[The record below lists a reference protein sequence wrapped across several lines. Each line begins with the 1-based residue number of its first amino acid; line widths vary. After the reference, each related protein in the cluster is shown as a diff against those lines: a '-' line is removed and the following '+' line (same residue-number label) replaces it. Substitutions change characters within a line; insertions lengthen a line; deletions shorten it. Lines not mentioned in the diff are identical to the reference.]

1 MNRLIDISTR
11 LVGYALILLMVSGCI
26 AERPVACPDDASSAQ
41 LSLRL
46 AVQEIRSLRAT
57 EAGDDALNENKIE
70 SLQILFYKGGTL
82 YWSVSPAPA
91 ADGNYSIPI
100 PEAQQKGF
108 DGNSTY
114 NVYVVTNMAFTA
126 PQQESELAKIVVT
139 ESVAD
144 KPNAKFVMQGKTS
157 KQINLKTPEGK
168 QLGTVKLRRVAS
180 KLRITPTVQVTG
192 YELGGEIQVKFV
204 GAVSQGYLTAEEV
217 AAGANSIA
225 YAYRATSNKEP
236 QLFYSYYN
244 KWSSNDE
251 APYYLLTVPLKKAG
265 ATTVADYYY
274 RVALTPAEPHL
285 TANKLY
291 DLKLGIHKLGST
303 TPEEPVSITGTLSIL
318 PWTLCDDQYD
328 LPAANYLEVS
338 EREAHIYN
346 VETHTISY
354 ESSKKPVTIQIVE
367 VSFSYVNGAT
377 GEAITEAIPN
387 SSNQYPTVTV
397 VGNQIE
403 IQSKLPINNIPKKI
417 RFKVSNGITELDKEV
432 TVYQYPSL
440 FITNTQGTKSSRR
453 PDGTLAHS
461 GLNNKAIYRI
471 TVQNPPEGM
480 ILGFPP
486 RETTDFWPGS
496 WFVQNT
502 GFWGTIV
509 ERWELNDGE
518 KISKLTTK
526 RDAETARMVSP
537 SFELASQL
545 GATNPYPYLEYGWY
559 YSSGK
564 WSETSKIGAYKE
576 TALCNC
582 ATYTETRIV
591 NGVEVTLDDWRLPTE
606 AEIKLIDQLQHNSN
620 SAVKSIMTGSYYWD
634 ARNENGARKM
644 DSPEDPE
651 DGGSA
656 TRAYTRCVRDVKDPT
671 IQSHIPYRLDR

>member
-26 AERPVACPDDASSAQ
+26 KERPEACPDDGSSAQ

-46 AVQEIRSLRAT
+46 AVQDIRSLRAT
-57 EAGDDALNENKIE
+57 EPGVAALNENKIE
-70 SLQILFYKGGTL
+70 SLQILFYRSGAL
-82 YWSVSPAPA
+82 YWSISPAPST
-91 ADGNYSIPI
+91 DGNYSIPI
-100 PEAQQKGF
+100 PEDKQGGF

-114 NVYVVTNMAFTA
+114 DIYVVTNLTFTA
-126 PQQESELAKIVVT
+126 PQQESDLAKIPVS
-139 ESVAD
+139 ESVA
-144 KPNAKFVMQGKTS
+144 KLPNDKFVMQGKTS

-168 QLGTVKLRRVAS
+168 QLGAVELRRVAS
-180 KLRITPTVQVTG
+180 KLRITPTVDITGYAVTG
-192 YELGGEIQVKFV
+192 DIQVKFV
-204 GAVSQGYLTAEEV
+204 GATDRGYLTAEES
-217 AAGANSIA
+217 ADGATAID
-225 YAYRATSNKEP
+225 YAYRAIQDKQP

-244 KWSSNDE
+244 KWSSSDE
-251 APYYLLTVPLKKAG
+251 APYYLFTVPLKKEGEMTA
-265 ATTVADYYY
+265 VNYYY
-274 RVALTPAEPHL
+274 RVALTPAEPHF

-291 DLKLGIHKLGST
+291 DLTLGIHKLGST

-328 LPAANYLEVS
+328 LPAAHYLEVS

-354 ESSKKPVTIQIVE
+354 ESSKKPVKTQIVE

-377 GEAITEAIPN
+377 GEAITKAIPT
-387 SSNQYPTVTV
+387 SSDQYPTVTV

-403 IQSKLPINNIPKKI
+403 IQSNLPINNIPKKI

-440 FITNTQGTKSSRR
+440 FITNTQGTKSSLK
-453 PDGTLAHS
+453 PDGTLANN
-461 GLNNKAIYRI
+461 LNNKAIYRI

-486 RETTDFWPGS
+486 RETTDFWPGYWNGS
-496 WFVQNT
+496 
-502 GFWGTIV
+502 
-509 ERWELNDGE
+509 RWILNGGN

-545 GATNPYPYLEYGWY
+545 GATEKWSYLEYGWTEGG
-559 YSSGK
+559 SWFNPT
-564 WSETSKIGAYKE
+564 WSRTNKIGADEE
-576 TALCNC
+576 TALCDC
-582 ATYTETRIV
+582 ALYTETRIV
-591 NGVEVTLDDWRLPTE
+591 DGQEVILDDWRLPTE
-606 AEIKLIDQLQHNSN
+606 AEIRVIDQLQNDPN
-620 SAVKSIMTGSYYWD
+620 SAVKSIMTGRYYWSAKD
-634 ARNENGARKM
+634 NAAIRLQ
-644 DSPEDPE
+644 
-651 DGGSA
+651 GGSDGSTSYA
-656 TRAYTRCVRDVKDPT
+656 FTRCIRDVKEPT

>member
-26 AERPVACPDDASSAQ
+26 KERPEACPDDGSSAQ

-46 AVQEIRSLRAT
+46 AVQDIRSLRAT
-57 EAGDDALNENKIE
+57 EPGVDTLNENKIE
-70 SLQILFYKGGTL
+70 SLQILFYRSGAL
-82 YWSVSPAPA
+82 YWSVSPAPST
-91 ADGNYSIPI
+91 DGNYNIPI
-100 PEAQQKGF
+100 PEDKQGGF

-114 NVYVVTNMAFTA
+114 DIYVVTNLTFTA
-126 PQQESELAKIVVT
+126 PQQESDLAKIPVS
-139 ESVAD
+139 ESVA
-144 KPNAKFVMQGKTS
+144 KLPNDKFVMQGKTS

-168 QLGTVKLRRVAS
+168 QLGAVELRRVAS
-180 KLRITPTVQVTG
+180 KLRITPTVDITGYAVTG
-192 YELGGEIQVKFV
+192 DIQVKFV
-204 GAVSQGYLTAEEV
+204 GAKDRCYLTAEDV
-217 AAGANSIA
+217 AAGANSID
-225 YAYRATSNKEP
+225 YAYRATPNTQP
-236 QLFYSYYN
+236 QLFYSYYSN
-244 KWSSNDE
+244 WSSDPDQ
-251 APYYLLTVPLKKAG
+251 APYYLLTVPLKKEG
-265 ATTVADYYY
+265 ETTVVNNYY
-274 RVALTPAEPHL
+274 RVALTPAEPHF

-291 DLKLGIHKLGST
+291 DLTLGIHKLGST

-338 EREAHIYN
+338 EKEAHIYN

-367 VSFSYVNGAT
+367 VSFNYVNGAT

-397 VGNQIE
+397 VGNQIK

-417 RFKVSNGITELDKEV
+417 RIKVSNGIAELDKEV

-440 FITNTQGTKSSRR
+440 FITHTMGTKSSLR
-453 PDGTLAHS
+453 PDGTLAHN

-486 RETTDFWPGS
+486 RETTDFWPGD
-496 WFVQNT
+496 WFVGNT
-502 GFWGTIV
+502 GFWGSIV

-559 YSSGK
+559 YSSGR
-564 WSETSKIGAYKE
+564 WSETSKIGAYKK

-606 AEIKLIDQLQHNSN
+606 AEIELIDQLQNDPN
-620 SAVKSIMTGSYYWD
+620 SAVNSIMTGRYYWSAKD
-634 ARNENGARKM
+634 NAAIRLQ
-644 DSPEDPE
+644 
-651 DGGSA
+651 GGSKGSTSQA
-656 TRAYTRCVRDVKDPT
+656 FTRCVRDVKDPT

>member
-26 AERPVACPDDASSAQ
+26 AERPVACPDDDASSAQ

-57 EAGDDALNENKIE
+57 EAGADALNENKIE
-70 SLQILFYKGGTL
+70 SLQILFYKGEEL

-100 PEAQQKGF
+100 PEVQQKGF

-114 NVYVVTNMAFTA
+114 NVYVVTNMAFKA
-126 PQQESELAKIVVT
+126 PKQESELAKTAVS
-139 ESVAD
+139 ESVAEL
-144 KPNAKFVMQGKTS
+144 PNAKFVMQGMTS
-157 KQINLKTPEGK
+157 KKINLGTPEGK
-168 QLGTVKLRRVAS
+168 QLGTVELRRVAS

-236 QLFYSYYN
+236 QHFYSYYN

-265 ATTVADYYY
+265 ATTAADYYY
-274 RVALTPAEPHL
+274 RVALTPAEPHF

-303 TPEEPVSITGTLSIL
+303 TPEEPVEITGTLSIL

-338 EREAHIYN
+338 EKEAHIYN

-354 ESSKKPVTIQIVE
+354 ESSKKPVTTQIVE

-377 GEAITEAIPN
+377 GVATTDNIP
-387 SSNQYPTVTV
+387 SSSDQYPTVTV
-397 VGNQIE
+397 VGNQIQIE
-403 IQSKLPINNIPKKI
+403 SRIPINNVPKKI
-417 RFKVSNGITELDKEV
+417 RIKVSNGIAGLDKEV

-440 FITNTQGTKSSRR
+440 FVVNTIGVKSSIR
-453 PDGTLAHS
+453 PDGTLADD
-461 GLNNKAIYRI
+461 LNNKAIYRI
-471 TVQNPPEGM
+471 TVQNPPKGK

-486 RETTDFWPGS
+486 REMTDFWPGYWNGS
-496 WFVQNT
+496 RWVLT
-502 GFWGTIV
+502 GGT
-509 ERWELNDGE
+509 
-518 KISKLTTK
+518 KTSKLTTK
-526 RDAETARMVSP
+526 RDAETAQMVSP

-545 GATNPYPYLEYGWY
+545 GATERWPYLEYGWTEGG
-559 YSSGK
+559 SWFNPT
-564 WSETSKIGAYKE
+564 WSRTNKIGAFEE
-576 TALCNC
+576 TALCDC
-582 ATYTETRIV
+582 ALYTETRIV
-591 NGVEVTLDDWRLPTE
+591 DGQEVTLDDWRLPTE
-606 AEIKLIDQLQHNSN
+606 AEIRLIDQLQNDPN
-620 SAVKSIMTGSYYWD
+620 SAVKSIMTGRYYWSAKSD
-634 ARNENGARKM
+634 AAIELQ
-644 DSPEDPE
+644 
-651 DGGSA
+651 GGSKGSP
-656 TRAYTRCVRDVKDPT
+656 TKAYTRCVRDVKDPT

>member
-26 AERPVACPDDASSAQ
+26 AERPVACPDDDASSAQ

-57 EAGDDALNENKIE
+57 EAGDDALKENKIE
-70 SLQILFYKGGTL
+70 SLQILFYKGEEL

-100 PEAQQKGF
+100 PEDKQTGF

-114 NVYVVTNMAFTA
+114 NVYVVTNMAFKA
-126 PQQESELAKIVVT
+126 PKQESELAKTAVS
-139 ESVAD
+139 ESVAEL
-144 KPNAKFVMQGKTS
+144 PNAKFVMQGMTS
-157 KQINLKTPEGK
+157 KKINLGTPEGK
-168 QLGTVKLRRVAS
+168 QLGTVELRRVAS

-204 GAVSQGYLTAEEV
+204 GAISQGYLTAEEV
-217 AAGANSIA
+217 AAGANSID

-265 ATTVADYYY
+265 ATTAADYYY
-274 RVALTPAEPHL
+274 RVALTPAEPHF

-338 EREAHIYN
+338 EKEAHIYN

-354 ESSKKPVTIQIVE
+354 ESSKKPVTTQIVE

-377 GEAITEAIPN
+377 GVATTDNI
-387 SSNQYPTVTV
+387 SSSSDQYPTVTV
-397 VGNQIE
+397 VGNQIQIE
-403 IQSKLPINNIPKKI
+403 SRIPINNVPKKI
-417 RFKVSNGITELDKEV
+417 RIKVSNGIAGLDKEV

-440 FITNTQGTKSSRR
+440 FVVNTIGVKSSIR
-453 PDGTLAHS
+453 PDGTLADD
-461 GLNNKAIYRI
+461 LNNKAIYRI
-471 TVQNPPEGM
+471 TVQNPPKGK

-486 RETTDFWPGS
+486 REMTDFWPGD
-496 WFVQNT
+496 WFVGNT
-502 GFWGTIV
+502 GFWGTFV
-509 ERWELNDGE
+509 ERWELNNGE

-526 RDAETARMVSP
+526 RDAETAQMVSP

-545 GATNPYPYLEYGWY
+545 GATERWPYLEYGWY
-559 YSSGK
+559 YSRGK
-564 WSETSKIGAYKE
+564 WIETSKIGAYKE

-582 ATYTETRIV
+582 ATYTETRRV

-606 AEIKLIDQLQHNSN
+606 AEIRLIDQLQNDPN
-620 SAVKSIMTGSYYWD
+620 SAVKSIMTGRYYWSAKSD
-634 ARNENGARKM
+634 AAIELQ
-644 DSPEDPE
+644 
-651 DGGSA
+651 GGSEGSP
-656 TRAYTRCVRDVKDPT
+656 TKAYTRCVRDVKEPT
-671 IQSHIPYRLDR
+671 IQSHVPYRLDR

>member
-26 AERPVACPDDASSAQ
+26 AERPVACPDDDASSAQ

-57 EAGDDALNENKIE
+57 EAGNDALNENKIE
-70 SLQILFYKGGTL
+70 RLQILFYKGGTL

-114 NVYVVTNMAFTA
+114 NVYVVTNMAFKA
-126 PQQESELAKIVVT
+126 PEQESELAKIAVS
-139 ESVAD
+139 ESVA
-144 KPNAKFVMQGKTS
+144 KLPNAKFVMQGQTS
-157 KQINLKTPEGK
+157 KKINLGTPEGK
-168 QLGTVKLRRVAS
+168 QLGAVELRRVAS
-180 KLRITPTVQVTG
+180 KLRITPTVQITG

-217 AAGANSIA
+217 ATGANSID

-251 APYYLLTVPLKKAG
+251 APYYLLTVPLKKEG
-265 ATTVADYYY
+265 ATTAADYYY
-274 RVALTPAEPHL
+274 RVALTPAEPHF

-303 TPEEPVSITGTLSIL
+303 TPEEPVEITGTLSIL

-338 EREAHIYN
+338 EKEAHIYN

-354 ESSKKPVTIQIVE
+354 ESSKKPVTTQIVE

-377 GEAITEAIPN
+377 GVATTDNIP
-387 SSNQYPTVTV
+387 SSSDQYPTVTV
-397 VGNQIE
+397 VGNQIQIE
-403 IQSKLPINNIPKKI
+403 SRIPINNVPKKI
-417 RFKVSNGITELDKEV
+417 RFKVSNGIAGLDKEV

-440 FITNTQGTKSSRR
+440 FVVNTIGVKSSRR

-471 TVQNPPEGM
+471 TVQNPPAGM

-502 GFWGTIV
+502 GFWGNIV
-509 ERWELNDGE
+509 ERWELNNGE
-518 KISKLTTK
+518 KISKFTTK
-526 RDAETARMVSP
+526 RDAETAQMVSP

-545 GATNPYPYLEYGWY
+545 GATERWSYLEYGWY
-559 YSSGK
+559 YSRGK

-591 NGVEVTLDDWRLPTE
+591 NGVEVPLDDWRLPTE
-606 AEIKLIDQLQHNSN
+606 AEIRLIDQLQNDPN
-620 SAVKSIMTGSYYWD
+620 SAVKSIMTGRYYWSAKSD
-634 ARNENGARKM
+634 AAIELQ
-644 DSPEDPE
+644 
-651 DGGSA
+651 GGSEGSP
-656 TRAYTRCVRDVKDPT
+656 TKAYTRCVRDVKEPT
-671 IQSHIPYRLDR
+671 IQSHVPYRLDR

>member
-26 AERPVACPDDASSAQ
+26 AERPVACPDDDASSAQ

-70 SLQILFYKGGTL
+70 RLQILFYKGGTL

-100 PEAQQKGF
+100 PEAQQQGF

-114 NVYVVTNMAFTA
+114 NVYVVTNMAFKA

-139 ESVAD
+139 ESVAELS
-144 KPNAKFVMQGKTS
+144 NAKFVMQGKTS
-157 KQINLKTPEGK
+157 KQINLGTPEGK
-168 QLGTVKLRRVAS
+168 QLGAVELRRVAS

-217 AAGANSIA
+217 AAGANSID

-274 RVALTPAEPHL
+274 RVALTPAEPHF

-354 ESSKKPVTIQIVE
+354 ESSKKPVNVQIIE

-377 GEAITEAIPN
+377 GEAITKAIPT
-387 SSNQYPTVTV
+387 SSDQYPTVTV
-397 VGNQIE
+397 VGNQIQIE
-403 IQSKLPINNIPKKI
+403 SRIPINNVPKKI
-417 RFKVSNGITELDKEV
+417 RIKVSNGIAGLDKEV

-440 FITNTQGTKSSRR
+440 FIINTIGVKSSIR
-453 PDGTLAHS
+453 PDGTLAHD

-471 TVQNPPEGM
+471 AVQNPPEGR

-486 RETTDFWPGS
+486 RETTDFWPGK
-496 WFVQNT
+496 WFEQNLPFI
-502 GFWGTIV
+502 GV
-509 ERWELNDGE
+509 VVARWELNNGE

-526 RDAETARMVSP
+526 RDAETAQMVSP

-545 GATNPYPYLEYGWY
+545 GATERWSYLEYGWY

-576 TALCNC
+576 TALYDC
-582 ATYTETRIV
+582 AAYTETRRV
-591 NGVEVTLDDWRLPTE
+591 NGQEVILDDWRLPTE
-606 AEIKLIDQLQHNSN
+606 AEIKLIDQLQNDPN
-620 SAVKSIMTGSYYWD
+620 SAVKSIMTGRYYWSAKSD
-634 ARNENGARKM
+634 AAIELQ
-644 DSPEDPE
+644 
-651 DGGSA
+651 GGSEGSP
-656 TRAYTRCVRDVKDPT
+656 TKAYTRCIRDVKEPT
-671 IQSHIPYRLDR
+671 IQSHVPYRLDR

>member
-26 AERPVACPDDASSAQ
+26 AERPVACPDDDASSAQ

-100 PEAQQKGF
+100 PEDKQTGF

-114 NVYVVTNMAFTA
+114 NVYVVTNMAFKA
-126 PQQESELAKIVVT
+126 PEQESELAKIAVS
-139 ESVAD
+139 ESIAEL
-144 KPNAKFVMQGKTS
+144 PNAKFVMQGQTS
-157 KQINLKTPEGK
+157 KKINLGTPEGK
-168 QLGTVKLRRVAS
+168 QLGTVELRRVAS

-192 YELGGEIQVKFV
+192 YELAGEIQVKFV
-204 GAVSQGYLTAEEV
+204 GATDRGYLTAEEV
-217 AAGANSIA
+217 AAGANSID

-265 ATTVADYYY
+265 ATTAADYYY
-274 RVALTPAEPHL
+274 RVALTPAEPHF

-303 TPEEPVSITGTLSIL
+303 TPEEPVEITGTLSIL

-354 ESSKKPVTIQIVE
+354 ESSKKPVNVQIIE

-377 GEAITEAIPN
+377 GVATTDNIP
-387 SSNQYPTVTV
+387 SSSDQYPTVTV
-397 VGNQIE
+397 VGNQIQIE
-403 IQSKLPINNIPKKI
+403 SRIPINNVPKKI
-417 RFKVSNGITELDKEV
+417 RIKVSNGIAGLDKEV

-440 FITNTQGTKSSRR
+440 FVVNTIGVKSSRR
-453 PDGTLAHS
+453 PDGTLAD
-461 GLNNKAIYRI
+461 GLNNTAIYRI
-471 TVQNPPEGM
+471 TVQNPPKGK

-486 RETTDFWPGS
+486 RETTDFWPGYWNGS
-496 WFVQNT
+496 RWVLT
-502 GFWGTIV
+502 GGT
-509 ERWELNDGE
+509 
-518 KISKLTTK
+518 KTSKLTTK
-526 RDAETARMVSP
+526 RDAETAQMVSP

-545 GATNPYPYLEYGWY
+545 GATERWPYLEYGWTQEGPRWNPSW
-559 YSSGK
+559 YS
-564 WSETSKIGAYKE
+564 TNQIGADEE
-576 TALCNC
+576 TALCDC
-582 ATYTETRIV
+582 ALYTETRKV
-591 NGVEVTLDDWRLPTE
+591 NGKEVILDDWRLPTE
-606 AEIKLIDQLQHNSN
+606 AEIRLIDQLQNDPN
-620 SAVKSIMTGSYYWD
+620 SAVKSIMTGRYYWSAKD
-634 ARNENGARKM
+634 NAAIKLKGGNE
-644 DSPEDPE
+644 
-651 DGGSA
+651 GSTSYA
-656 TRAYTRCVRDVKDPT
+656 FTRCVRDVKEPT
-671 IQSHIPYRLDR
+671 IQSHVPYRLDR

>member
-26 AERPVACPDDASSAQ
+26 AERPVACPDDDASSAQ

-57 EAGDDALNENKIE
+57 EAGDDALNENQIE
-70 SLQILFYKGGTL
+70 RLQILFYKGGTL

-91 ADGNYSIPI
+91 TDGNYSIPI
-100 PEAQQKGF
+100 PEAQQQGF
-108 DGNSTY
+108 DGSSMY
-114 NVYVVTNMAFTA
+114 NVYVVTNMAFKA
-126 PQQESELAKIVVT
+126 PQQENDLAKIVVT
-139 ESVAD
+139 ESVA
-144 KPNAKFVMQGKTS
+144 KLPNAKFVMQGQTS
-157 KQINLKTPEGK
+157 KKINLGTPEGK
-168 QLGTVKLRRVAS
+168 QLGAVELRRVAS
-180 KLRITPTVQVTG
+180 KLRITPTVQITG

-217 AAGANSIA
+217 ATGANSID

-265 ATTVADYYY
+265 ATTAADYYY
-274 RVALTPAEPHL
+274 RVALTPAEPHF

-303 TPEEPVSITGTLSIL
+303 TPEEPVEITGTLSIL

-338 EREAHIYN
+338 EREVHIYN
-346 VETHTISY
+346 IETYTITY
-354 ESSKKPVTIQIVE
+354 QTSKKPISTDLLE
-367 VSFSYVNGAT
+367 ASFSYVNGAT
-377 GEAITEAIPN
+377 GVATTDNIP
-387 SSNQYPTVTV
+387 SSSDQYPSVTV
-397 VGNQIE
+397 EGNQIR
-403 IQSKLPINNIPKKI
+403 IVSKLPVNNVPKKI
-417 RFKVSNGITELDKEV
+417 RFKVSNGIAELDKEV

-440 FITNTQGTKSSRR
+440 FVINTIGEKSSRR
-453 PDGTLAHS
+453 PDGILAHS

-471 TVQNPPEGM
+471 TVQNPPAGM

-509 ERWELNDGE
+509 ERWELNNGE
-518 KISKLTTK
+518 KISKFTTK
-526 RDAETARMVSP
+526 RDAETAQMVSP

-545 GATNPYPYLEYGWY
+545 GATERWSYLEYGWY
-559 YSSGK
+559 YSRGK

-582 ATYTETRIV
+582 VTYTETRRV

-606 AEIKLIDQLQHNSN
+606 AEIRLIDQLQNDPN
-620 SAVKSIMTGSYYWD
+620 SAVKSIMTGRYYWSAKSD
-634 ARNENGARKM
+634 AAIELQ
-644 DSPEDPE
+644 
-651 DGGSA
+651 GGSEGSP
-656 TRAYTRCVRDVKDPT
+656 TKAYTRCVRDVKEPT
-671 IQSHIPYRLDR
+671 IQSHVPYRLDR

>member
-26 AERPVACPDDASSAQ
+26 AERPVACPDDDASSAQ

-70 SLQILFYKGGTL
+70 RLQILFYKGGTL

-91 ADGNYSIPI
+91 TDGNYSIPI
-100 PEAQQKGF
+100 PEAQQQGF

-204 GAVSQGYLTAEEV
+204 GATDRGYLMAEES
-217 AAGANSIA
+217 ATGASAID
-225 YAYRATSNKEP
+225 YAYRATQDQQP
-236 QLFYSYYN
+236 QLFYSYYSN
-244 KWSSNDE
+244 WSSNPDQ

-265 ATTVADYYY
+265 ETTVVNNYY
-274 RVALTPAEPHL
+274 RVALTPEEPHF

-303 TPEEPVSITGTLSIL
+303 TPEEPVAITGTLSIL

-432 TVYQYPSL
+432 TVYQYPSH
-440 FITNTQGTKSSRR
+440 FITHTNGAKSSRR
-453 PDGTLAHS
+453 PNGRLAD

-471 TVQNPPEGM
+471 TVQNPPKDM

-486 RETTDFWPGS
+486 RETTDFWPGYWNGS
-496 WFVQNT
+496 
-502 GFWGTIV
+502 
-509 ERWELNDGE
+509 RWVLNGGN
-518 KISKLTTK
+518 KTSKLTTK
-526 RDAETARMVSP
+526 RDAETAQMVSP

-545 GATNPYPYLEYGWY
+545 GATERWPYLEYGWTEGG
-559 YSSGK
+559 SWFNPT
-564 WSETSKIGAYKE
+564 WSRTNKIGAFEE
-576 TALCNC
+576 TALCDC
-582 ATYTETRIV
+582 ALYTETRIV
-591 NGVEVTLDDWRLPTE
+591 DGQEVTLDDWRLPTE
-606 AEIKLIDQLQHNSN
+606 AEIRLIDQLQNDPN
-620 SAVKSIMTGSYYWD
+620 SAVKAIMTGAYYWSAKSD
-634 ARNENGARKM
+634 AAIELQ
-644 DSPEDPE
+644 
-651 DGGSA
+651 GGSEGS
-656 TRAYTRCVRDVKDPT
+656 TSRAYTRCVRDVKDPT

>member
-26 AERPVACPDDASSAQ
+26 AERPVACPDDDASSAQ

-46 AVQEIRSLRAT
+46 AVQEIRSLRAS

-114 NVYVVTNMAFTA
+114 NVYVVTNMAFKA
-126 PQQESELAKIVVT
+126 PEQESELAKIAVS
-139 ESVAD
+139 ESVA
-144 KPNAKFVMQGKTS
+144 KLPNAKFVMQGQTS
-157 KQINLKTPEGK
+157 KKINLGTPEGK
-168 QLGTVKLRRVAS
+168 QLGAVELRRVAS

-192 YELGGEIQVKFV
+192 YELGGDIQVKFV
-204 GAVSQGYLTAEEV
+204 GATDRGYLTAEEV
-217 AAGANSIA
+217 AAGANSID

-251 APYYLLTVPLKKAG
+251 EPYYLLTVPLKKAG
-265 ATTVADYYY
+265 ATTAADYYY
-274 RVALTPAEPHL
+274 RVALTPAEPHF

-303 TPEEPVSITGTLSIL
+303 TPEEPVEITGTLSIL

-338 EREAHIYN
+338 EKEAHIYN

-354 ESSKKPVTIQIVE
+354 ESSKKPVTTQIVE

-377 GEAITEAIPN
+377 GVATTDNIP
-387 SSNQYPTVTV
+387 SSSDQYPTVTV
-397 VGNQIE
+397 VGNQIQIE
-403 IQSKLPINNIPKKI
+403 SRIPINNVPKKI
-417 RFKVSNGITELDKEV
+417 RIKVSNGIAGLDKEV

-440 FITNTQGTKSSRR
+440 FVVNTIGVKSSRR
-453 PDGTLAHS
+453 PDGTLAD
-461 GLNNKAIYRI
+461 GLNNTAIYRI
-471 TVQNPPEGM
+471 TVQNPPKGK

-486 RETTDFWPGS
+486 REMTDFWPGYWNGS
-496 WFVQNT
+496 RWVLT
-502 GFWGTIV
+502 GGT
-509 ERWELNDGE
+509 
-518 KISKLTTK
+518 KTSKLTTK
-526 RDAETARMVSP
+526 RDAETAQMVSP

-545 GATNPYPYLEYGWY
+545 GATERWPYLEYGWTQEGPRWNPSW
-559 YSSGK
+559 YS
-564 WSETSKIGAYKE
+564 TNQIGADEE
-576 TALCNC
+576 TALCDC
-582 ATYTETRIV
+582 ALYTETRIV
-591 NGVEVTLDDWRLPTE
+591 NGKEVILDDWRLPTE
-606 AEIKLIDQLQHNSN
+606 AEIRLIDQLQNDPN
-620 SAVKSIMTGSYYWD
+620 SAVKSIMTGRYYWSAKD
-634 ARNENGARKM
+634 NAAIKLKGGNE
-644 DSPEDPE
+644 
-651 DGGSA
+651 GSTSYA
-656 TRAYTRCVRDVKDPT
+656 FTRCVRDVKEPT
-671 IQSHIPYRLDR
+671 IQSHVPYRLDR

>member
-11 LVGYALILLMVSGCI
+11 LVGYALILLMVSGCVT
-26 AERPVACPDDASSAQ
+26 ERPVACPDDDTSSAQ

-57 EAGDDALNENKIE
+57 EAGDDELLNENKIK
-70 SLQILFYKGGTL
+70 SLQILFYKDGAL
-82 YWSVSPAPA
+82 YWSVSPAPS

-108 DGNSTY
+108 DGSSMY
-114 NVYVVTNMAFTA
+114 DVYVVTNMTFTA
-126 PQQESELAKIVVT
+126 PDAESDLAKIVVT

-157 KQINLKTPEGK
+157 KQINLGTPEGK
-168 QLGTVKLRRVAS
+168 QLGEVELRRVAS
-180 KLRITPTVQVTG
+180 KLRITPTVQITG
-192 YELGGEIQVKFV
+192 YELGGDIQVKFV
-204 GAVSQGYLTAEEV
+204 GATDRGYLTAEEPATGV
-217 AAGANSIA
+217 SAIN
-225 YAYRATSNKEP
+225 YDYRVTQDQQP
-236 QLFYSYYN
+236 QLFYSYYSD
-244 KWSSNDE
+244 WSSSDE

-265 ATTVADYYY
+265 ETTAVNYYY
-274 RVALTPAEPHL
+274 RVALTPAESHF

-303 TPEEPVSITGTLSIL
+303 TPEEPVSITGSLTIL
-318 PWTLCDDQYD
+318 PWTICDDQYD

-354 ESSKKPVTIQIVE
+354 ESSKKPVTTQIVE
-367 VSFSYVNGAT
+367 ATFSYVNGAT
-377 GEAITEAIPN
+377 GQSITDAIPAT
-387 SSNQYPTVTV
+387 SNQYPKVTV
-397 VGNQIE
+397 DGNQIK

-417 RFKVSNGITELDKEV
+417 RFKVSNGIAELDKEV

-440 FITNTQGTKSSRR
+440 FITHTMGAKSSRR

-471 TVQNPPEGM
+471 SVQNPPEGM

-486 RETTDFWPGS
+486 KETTDFWPGD
-496 WFVQNT
+496 WFVGNT
-502 GFWGTIV
+502 GFWGSIV

-559 YSSGK
+559 YSSGR

-591 NGVEVTLDDWRLPTE
+591 NGQEVILDDWRLPTE
-606 AEIKLIDQLQHNSN
+606 AEIELIDQLQNDPN
-620 SAVKSIMTGSYYWD
+620 SAVNSIMTGRYYWSAKD
-634 ARNENGARKM
+634 NAAIRLQ
-644 DSPEDPE
+644 
-651 DGGSA
+651 GGSNGSTSQA
-656 TRAYTRCVRDVKDPT
+656 FTRCVRDVKDPT

>member
-26 AERPVACPDDASSAQ
+26 AERPVACPDDDASSAQ

-57 EAGDDALNENKIE
+57 EAGDDALNENQIE
-70 SLQILFYKGGTL
+70 RLQILFYKGGTL

-91 ADGNYSIPI
+91 TDGNYSIPI
-100 PEAQQKGF
+100 PEAQQQGF
-108 DGNSTY
+108 DGSSMY
-114 NVYVVTNMAFTA
+114 NVYVVTNMAFKA
-126 PQQESELAKIVVT
+126 PKQESELAKTAVS
-139 ESVAD
+139 ESVAEL
-144 KPNAKFVMQGKTS
+144 PNAKFVMQGMTS
-157 KQINLKTPEGK
+157 KKINLGTPEGK
-168 QLGTVKLRRVAS
+168 QLGTVELRRVAS

-204 GAVSQGYLTAEEV
+204 GAISQGYLTAEEV
-217 AAGANSIA
+217 ATGANPIA

-251 APYYLLTVPLKKAG
+251 APYYLLTVPLQKEG
-265 ATTVADYYY
+265 ATTAADYYY
-274 RVALTPAEPHL
+274 RVALTPAEPHF

-303 TPEEPVSITGTLSIL
+303 TPEEPVAITGTLSIL

-338 EREAHIYN
+338 EREVHIYN
-346 VETHTISY
+346 IETYTITY
-354 ESSKKPVTIQIVE
+354 QTSKKPITARIVE
-367 VSFSYVNGAT
+367 ASFSYVNAAT
-377 GEAITEAIPN
+377 GVATTDNIP
-387 SSNQYPTVTV
+387 SSSDQYPTVTV
-397 VGNQIE
+397 VGNQIR
-403 IQSKLPINNIPKKI
+403 IVSKLPVNNVPKKI
-417 RFKVSNGITELDKEV
+417 RFKVSNGIAELDKEV

-440 FITNTQGTKSSRR
+440 FVINTIGEKSSRR

-471 TVQNPPEGM
+471 TVQNPPAGM

-509 ERWELNDGE
+509 ERWELNNGE
-518 KISKLTTK
+518 KISKFTTK
-526 RDAETARMVSP
+526 RDAETAQMVSP

-545 GATNPYPYLEYGWY
+545 GATERWSYLEYGWY
-559 YSSGK
+559 YSRGK

-591 NGVEVTLDDWRLPTE
+591 NGVEVPLDDWRLPTE
-606 AEIKLIDQLQHNSN
+606 AEIRLIDQLQNDPN
-620 SAVKSIMTGSYYWD
+620 SAVKSIMTGRYYWSAKSD
-634 ARNENGARKM
+634 AAIELQ
-644 DSPEDPE
+644 
-651 DGGSA
+651 GGSEGSP
-656 TRAYTRCVRDVKDPT
+656 TKAYTRCVRDVKEPT
-671 IQSHIPYRLDR
+671 IQSHVPYRLDR

>member
-26 AERPVACPDDASSAQ
+26 AERPVACPDDDASSAQ

-57 EAGDDALNENKIE
+57 EAGDDALNENQIE
-70 SLQILFYKGGTL
+70 RLQILFYKGGTL

-91 ADGNYSIPI
+91 TDGNYSIPI
-100 PEAQQKGF
+100 PEAQQQGF
-108 DGNSTY
+108 DGSSMY
-114 NVYVVTNMAFTA
+114 NVYVVTNMAFKA
-126 PQQESELAKIVVT
+126 PKQESELAKTAVS
-139 ESVAD
+139 ESVAEL
-144 KPNAKFVMQGKTS
+144 PNAKFVMQGMTS
-157 KQINLKTPEGK
+157 KKINLGTPEGK
-168 QLGTVKLRRVAS
+168 QLGTVELRRVAS

-204 GAVSQGYLTAEEV
+204 GAISQGYLTAEEV
-217 AAGANSIA
+217 ATGANPIA

-251 APYYLLTVPLKKAG
+251 APYYLLTVPLQKEG
-265 ATTVADYYY
+265 ATTAADYYY
-274 RVALTPAEPHL
+274 RVALTPAEPHF

-303 TPEEPVSITGTLSIL
+303 TPEEPVAITGTLSIL

-338 EREAHIYN
+338 EREVHIYN
-346 VETHTISY
+346 IETYTITY
-354 ESSKKPVTIQIVE
+354 QTSKKPITARIVE
-367 VSFSYVNGAT
+367 ASFSYVNGAT
-377 GEAITEAIPN
+377 GVATTDNIP
-387 SSNQYPTVTV
+387 SSSDQYPTVTV
-397 VGNQIE
+397 VGNQIR
-403 IQSKLPINNIPKKI
+403 IVSKLPVNNVPKKI
-417 RFKVSNGITELDKEV
+417 RFKVSNGIAELDKEV

-440 FITNTQGTKSSRR
+440 FVINTIGEKSSRR

-471 TVQNPPEGM
+471 TVQNPPAGM

-509 ERWELNDGE
+509 ERWELNNGE
-518 KISKLTTK
+518 KISKFTTK
-526 RDAETARMVSP
+526 RDAETAQMVSP

-545 GATNPYPYLEYGWY
+545 GATERWSYLEYGWY
-559 YSSGK
+559 YSRGK
-564 WSETSKIGAYKE
+564 WIETSKIGAYKE

-582 ATYTETRIV
+582 ATYTETRRV

-606 AEIKLIDQLQHNSN
+606 AEIRLIDQLQNDPN
-620 SAVKSIMTGSYYWD
+620 SAVKSIMTGRYYWSAKSD
-634 ARNENGARKM
+634 AAIELQ
-644 DSPEDPE
+644 
-651 DGGSA
+651 GGSEGSP
-656 TRAYTRCVRDVKDPT
+656 TKAYTRCVRDVKEPT
-671 IQSHIPYRLDR
+671 IQSHVPYRLDR